1 MRAGAAG
8 SEQHCLPSRRLTQ
21 CVSPLRLSRLCMRP
35 PACPTALQATELAEA
50 LSRAQSGAATCTSI
64 RDTAF
69 PLVLRF
75 TSTGLIE
82 LWLVRA
88 RPCMH
93 YIRSP
98 RSWQPCA
105 VLAAG
110 CCCCCWWWW
119 WWWW

>member
-1 MRAGAAG
+1 
-8 SEQHCLPSRRLTQ
+8 
-21 CVSPLRLSRLCMRP
+21 MRP

-50 LSRAQSGAATCTSI
+50 LSKAQSGAATCASI

-110 CCCCCWWWW
+110 CCCCWWWW
-119 WWWW
+119 WWWYRWIPHAAELAPGAGRCTRGRGCVP